1 MPATTAGAG
10 SFDGTGAGGVTGTA
24 VEEFEAQRP
33 RLFGL
38 AYRLLGSA
46 MDAEDV
52 VQDAYL
58 RWQGADPPSIAAPQA
73 WLAKV
78 VTNPDKLR
86 FAARQAMGLSHL
98 KSLPGL
104 S

>member
-1 MPATTAGAG
+1 M
-10 SFDGTGAGGVTGTA
+10 TGTA
-24 VEEFEAQRP
+24 AEEFEAQRP

-52 VQDAYL
+52 VKDAYL
-58 RWQGADPPSIAAPQA
+58 RETAQILELSEA
-73 WLAKV
+73 
-78 VTNPDKLR
+78 NCPDKLR

-98 KSLPGL
+98 KSPPGL